1 METFKTTQETKLRL
15 AKEQVEKLKG
25 FYSHLTI
32 YLIFIPIFIGINYLG
47 GSNFPWAIFPIV
59 GWGIGI
65 TGHAAETYNW
75 NPFFGKSWE
84 ERKMR
89 EFMDSQS

>member
-1 METFKTTQETKLRL
+1 METFKPTHETKLKQ
-15 AKEQVEKLKG
+15 AKEQVEKLKC
-25 FYSHLTI
+25 FYSHLTV
-32 YLIFIPIFIGINYLG
+32 YLLFVPIFIGLNYFS

-75 NPFFGKSWE
+75 NPFFGKNWE
-84 ERKMR
+84 ERKMK
-89 EFMDSQS
+89 EFMDS